1 MGRIIQTGIT
11 KEILSGD
18 NHPQIQV
25 GDKLYVVDDRK
36 STYDKINALQ
46 KDMTKTNDEKEKGML
61 ILALGQEATDEIYGY
76 DLSVTDFN
84 NVVYSITAAIAGL
97 ELEEIKKEAEQK
109 N

>member
-18 NHPQIQV
+18 NHPQIQI
-25 GDKLYVVDDRK
+25 GDKLYTVDDRK
-36 STYDKINALQ
+36 STYDKINKLQ
-46 KDMTKTNDEKEKGML
+46 KDDKKSSDDKEREMFV
-61 ILALGQEATDEIYGY
+61 LALGKEATDEIYGY

-84 NVVYSITAAIAGL
+84 NVVYSVTAAIAGL
-97 ELEEIKKEAEQK
+97 DVEEIKREAEQK

>member
-25 GDKLYVVDDRK
+25 GDKLYTVDDRK

-46 KDMTKTNDEKEKGML
+46 KDMTKTSDEKEKGMF

-84 NVVYSITAAIAGL
+84 NVVYSVTAAISGL
-97 ELEEIKKEAEQK
+97 ELEEIKREAEQK